1 MEPAPFSYFAG
12 TRYQGSLL
20 KYYLFM
26 TTSTQELP
34 PNPAA
39 QPRKKER
46 LRVGIVI
53 SAFESVPNLL
63 VKCFFS
69 SEPQFLLLQLC
80 LRLCSPKSACALR
93 VQAFSTAFASDCCLG
108 QSEGK
113 LLQYRVS
120 VPERHGSQPRARLA

>member
-12 TRYQGSLL
+12 TWYQGSLL
-20 KYYLFM
+20 KYFLFM
-26 TTSTQELP
+26 TISTQELP

-63 VKCFFS
+63 VKCFSS
-69 SEPQFLLLQLC
+69 SEPV
-80 LRLCSPKSACALR
+80 PPP
-93 VQAFSTAFASDCCLG
+93 ST
-108 QSEGK
+108 
-113 LLQYRVS
+113 VS
-120 VPERHGSQPRARLA
+120 